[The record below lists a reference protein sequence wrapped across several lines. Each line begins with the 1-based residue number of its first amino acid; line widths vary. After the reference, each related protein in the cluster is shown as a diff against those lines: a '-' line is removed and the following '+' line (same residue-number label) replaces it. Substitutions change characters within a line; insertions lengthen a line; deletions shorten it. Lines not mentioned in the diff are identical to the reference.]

1 MTKQVKLRLM
11 SHVYNIHLFIVLAD
25 LIDFSLLIIYLFL
38 FLFIKELT
46 SAFDFPPLLV
56 LLSSC
61 CAQRT
66 CTRSP
71 VQHSCTVQY
80 MFIYT
85 LYEPGLRHN
94 TPVQFSTCLFILYM
108 NQVSGTTL
116 LYSKVHVYTYFI
128 WTRSPLQHFFTVQ
141 YMFINTS
148 HEHSCTVHYMRT

>member
-1 MTKQVKLRLM
+1 MTKEITDNDFQKEVIDSKQP
-11 SHVYNIHLFIVLAD
+11 V
-25 LIDFSLLIIYLFL
+25 LIDFSLLIIYLSL

-85 LYEPGLRHN
+85 LYEPGLRYN
-94 TPVQFSTCLFILYM
+94 TPVQ
-108 NQVSGTTL
+108 
-116 LYSKVHVYTYFI
+116 
-128 WTRSPLQHFFTVQ
+128 
-141 YMFINTS
+141 
-148 HEHSCTVHYMRT
+148 